1 MLAVVSSHA
10 PIGLEGELVSVEVD
24 IRRGLPGI
32 DIVGLPDGAV
42 RESKERVRVAIRNS
56 GFIFPTE
63 RILISLA
70 PAGVRKE
77 GASFDLPIALGILA
91 ASCQLGQDGMA
102 RTMVL
107 GELELGGGV
116 RPVNGVL
123 SAVGT
128 GLEAGLG
135 TFLVPQENLR
145 EALALGKGRVRGI
158 GSLREAA
165 LALGPDSHT
174 ESPPPAELG
183 FAGAPP
189 RAAPTEGSLDDIRG
203 HRDLKR
209 ALEIAAAG
217 RHHLL
222 LFGPPGTRIDRR
234 RG

>member
-56 GFIFPTE
+56 GFSFPPE

-91 ASCQLGQDGMA
+91 ASGQILTDGA
-102 RTMVL
+102 CSAMVL
-107 GELELGGGV
+107 GELGLGGDV

-128 GLEAGLG
+128 GLEAGIA
-135 TFLVPQENLR
+135 TFLVPRENLR
-145 EALALGKGRVRGI
+145 EAHALGQGR
-158 GSLREAA
+158 
-165 LALGPDSHT
+165 
-174 ESPPPAELG
+174 
-183 FAGAPP
+183 
-189 RAAPTEGSLDDIRG
+189 
-203 HRDLKR
+203 
-209 ALEIAAAG
+209 
-217 RHHLL
+217 
-222 LFGPPGTRIDRR
+222 
-234 RG
+234 